1 MAGRLSEFC
10 CRLRVHGR
18 HANVYVITTLLLIVV
33 GVQRRGGTDD
43 SGLTLGSSDHRRRRH
58 AVGQQVDDAGQ
69 LEQRN
74 PVIGVFLLV
83 DLDDVDAREWNETL
97 GGDETISQVSQTHWR
112 RQACGVGQVPPRP
125 CVCAQIC

>member
-58 AVGQQVDDAGQ
+58 AVGQQVDDAGE

-83 DLDDVDAREWNETL
+83 DLDDVDAREWNETVS
-97 GGDETISQVSQTHWR
+97 GDETISQVSPM
-112 RQACGVGQVPPRP
+112 QVPPRP